1 MGILARNV
9 FREIVSRA
17 ILGTVLF
24 TFVLFLQQLGKL
36 FEMLVRS
43 SAPPATVGYLFLL
56 ILPPVLT
63 LTIPIGVLVGVL
75 IALSR
80 MSSDGEVV
88 AMRAAGVPSRRL
100 AWPVLTFGVL
110 GMSVAGACSLW
121 LTPWATRETFRVL
134 NQLVSA
140 QLTAEILP
148 RVFSEQFPNTI
159 LYVGDVIPSDPVRWR
174 KVFIADFTEKRKGPQ
189 QSGEGPRI
197 TVASETVAVPDLG
210 RNALQLA
217 MTDASSH
224 EAGVDPAEY
233 YSSLSKQMDQVLE
246 ARERDELRPKEAMA
260 IDTIPLLRMP
270 RESIQER
277 IELHTRFAR
286 PVACFLFALVAIPLG
301 INTRK
306 AGKSLAFVLTVVL
319 GFGYYMGLVSLVGL
333 AQKGT
338 LPAWLAVWLPNLVY
352 LAAAVVL
359 FARLDAV
366 REPTVLPAIQGLIET
381 VAARLRT
388 LLHAEA
394 APAPRI
400 AVGSR
405 WFLLPQVVDAYVL
418 RLFCFYFA
426 VLLSSFVLMTLVYN
440 FFELLGDIVKNQV
453 GLAKVG
459 RYFLFLTPKLIY
471 DSTPMSVLVAVL
483 VTFGVLA
490 KNNEVTAFKAC
501 GVSLHR
507 LALPVFVMTALLSG
521 GLFAFDHYIVPE
533 ANRIQD
539 ALRAEIKGRAVQT
552 YLNPTRKFTVN
563 DKESRIYYYKYID
576 PAEQL
581 MGGVQVFELVPETY
595 RLRRH
600 ISAER
605 ARWEPSL
612 NAWIFQNGWARE
624 LQGLKDTFHDFRQST
639 ATFKELSEPPS
650 YFLRELKQ
658 DKQMN
663 FQELASY
670 IRDLQQSGFDTI
682 SLQVQYHKKFAVPLF
697 ALIMAMISV
706 PFAFLA
712 GNRGAMAGVG
722 ISFGIAI
729 AYWTVSILF
738 EQIGKVNQLPAV
750 LAAWSPDALFS
761 LSGLYLLSRLR
772 T

>member
-1 MGILARNV
+1 MGILGRNV
-9 FREIVSRA
+9 FREIVSSA
-17 ILGTVLF
+17 VLGSLLF
-24 TFVLFLQQLGKL
+24 TFVLFLQRLGKL

-43 SAPPATVGYLFLL
+43 SAPPQTVGYLFLL

-100 AWPVLTFGVL
+100 AVPVLLFATA

-134 NQLVSA
+134 NQLISA

-174 KVFIADFTEKRKGPQ
+174 KVFIADFTEKKKGPQ
-189 QSGEGPRI
+189 ESGEGPRI
-197 TVASETVAVPDLG
+197 TVASETVAVADIA
-210 RNALQLA
+210 RNALQLS

-224 EAGVDPAEY
+224 EAGLDVAEY
-233 YSSLSKQMDQVLE
+233 YSSQSRHMDQVLA

-260 IDTIPLLRMP
+260 IDTIPLLRAP
-270 RESIQER
+270 RDSVEER

-286 PVACFLFALVAIPLG
+286 PAACFLFALIAIPLG
-301 INTRK
+301 IGTRK

-319 GFGYYMGLVSLVGL
+319 GFGYYMGFVSLVGL

-352 LAAAVVL
+352 LAAAAAL
-359 FARLDAV
+359 FARLDSA
-366 REPTVLPAIQGLIET
+366 REPRLLPAMQAAAEAL
-381 VAARLRT
+381 AARLRSVLPT
-388 LLHAEA
+388 EPAS
-394 APAPRI
+394 APRL
-400 AVGSR
+400 APGSR

-418 RLFCFYFA
+418 RLFCFYFG
-426 VLLSSFVLMTLVYN
+426 VLLASFVLMTLVYN
-440 FFELLGDIVKNQV
+440 FFELLGDIVKNQIPM
-453 GLAKVG
+453 AKVA
-459 RYFLFLTPKLIY
+459 RYFFFLTPKLLY

-483 VTFGVLA
+483 VTFGILA

-552 YLNPTRKFTVN
+552 YLNPARRFILN
-563 DKESRIYYYKYID
+563 DKEARIYYYKYLD
-576 PAEQL
+576 ASEQI
-581 MGGVQVFELVPETY
+581 MGGVQVFELVPQTY

-605 ARWEPSL
+605 ARWEPSM
-612 NAWIFQNGWARE
+612 NAWIFQNGWSRE
-624 LQGLKDTFHDFRQST
+624 FQGLRDTFHDFRLGT
-639 ATFKELSEPPS
+639 ATFRELSEPPS

-663 FQELASY
+663 FQELAGY